1 MLLPSRHAVKL
12 EHTCYHDNVA
22 DGKGGPPIQQ
32 ADFEAELKAKGF
44 VETESKALDPR
55 PVNHGHTHDYDIS
68 GLVLS
73 GVFIVNQGEAPVTYR
88 AGDIFFV
95 PAGRSHTEEIGGE
108 GARILVGK
116 RLPSPV

>member
-1 MLLPSRHAVKL
+1 M
-12 EHTCYHDNVA
+12 
-22 DGKGGPPIQQ
+22 QQ

-44 VETESKALDPR
+44 VEIESRSIDPR

-108 GARILVGK
+108 GAKIVVGRK
-116 RLPSPV
+116 Y